1 MKSYNQADL
10 SDDSLDS
17 LLDSYQLLFKVVKP
31 TWGGYFGPDD
41 DWIAPWIIEKIRKRE
56 KERRQEELPRVY
68 IEDDSLYHPPEDKEE
83 TEDKAERGITI
94 IDIIQ
99 NNDY

>member
-31 TWGGYFGPDD
+31 IWGGYFGPDD
-41 DWIAPWIIEKIRKRE
+41 DWIAPWIIEKIKKRE
-56 KERRQEELPRVY
+56 KEKRQEEQPRAY
-68 IEDDSLYHPPEDKEE
+68 IEDESLYEPKKKEKEE
-83 TEDKAERGITI
+83 NSERGVTI

-99 NNDY
+99 NNDD